1 MLKSFVYTCM
11 YIIPVNHWSDRA
23 CDMVITV
30 PSDLKDQLGE
40 SASQTSTDDRAGQE
54 EWEADLDLVDKR
66 LEERVHDAHAD
77 VAPGAVLGV
86 LVAVTSQR
94 QSNSDSIENSGLLV
108 QVVEVVRDEAD
119 VRRDL
124 GVHLLLDLCWV
135 GGDLVLG
142 NGRNASGVHPSLHGK
157 SPSCH
162 SRHRAEEGSAV
173 KCEGHD

>member
-1 MLKSFVYTCM
+1 M
-11 YIIPVNHWSDRA
+11 
-23 CDMVITV
+23 
-30 PSDLKDQLGE
+30 
-40 SASQTSTDDRAGQE
+40 
-54 EWEADLDLVDKR
+54 
-66 LEERVHDAHAD
+66 
-77 VAPGAVLGV
+77 
-86 LVAVTSQR
+86 AVTSQR

-142 NGRNASGVHPSLHGK
+142 NGRNASGVPERVRFEYDDQPRWTETYSCLHPSLHGK